1 MITKINA
8 QLQVWAKQG
17 KIKNSCTI
25 IHLPSQNDFST
36 FINQLVGLIDKTY
49 IDGETILLMDKK
61 INNNQFKSIVLDA
74 YASCRGQ
81 VPMRWAC
88 IPLSNNL

>member
-8 QLQVWAKQG
+8 QLQVWARQG
-17 KIKNSCTI
+17 KVNANCTI
-25 IHLPSQNDFST
+25 IHLPSQDDYST
-36 FINQLVGLIDKTY
+36 FIGQLNCLIDKTY
-49 IDGETILLMDKK
+49 INGEPVLLVNCK
-61 INNNQFKSIVLDA
+61 ITNDQFKGIVLDA

-88 IPLSNNL
+88 MSVR

>member
-17 KIKNSCTI
+17 KVNANCTI
-25 IHLPSQNDFST
+25 IHLPSHDDFSR
-36 FINQLVGLIDKTY
+36 FISQLVGVVDKTY
-49 IDGETILLMDKK
+49 INGEVVLLVNQK
-61 INNNQFKSIVLDA
+61 ITNEQFKGIVLDA
-74 YASCRGQ
+74 FASCRGQ

-88 IPLSNNL
+88 IGLK